1 MPSFRYKAVTPAGE
15 TVEGRMDAASVD
27 DVIARLQ
34 EQGNVPLEAGAA
46 GAGGGALLGGLR
58 RKTLAGSALVE
69 FTSQLGILLHA
80 GLPLDRA
87 LQMLLELPEGE
98 RARHVVMRIRDRV
111 RGGASLSRAMEEEHG
126 VFPKLYLSMVRAGE
140 AGGALDAALAR
151 LADYLERA
159 RKLRESVIGAL
170 VYPAFLLFG
179 VLGSLVL
186 LLTFVLP
193 QFVPIFHDMNVQV
206 PLVTRI
212 LMGFGTFLHDW
223 GLLLLAVIVVGG
235 LWGAARM
242 RDPEVRRA
250 FDARLLRVRV
260 FGPLL
265 LKVDTARLMRTLGS
279 MLKNGV
285 SLLAALDIARQVVSN
300 HALSEQLVP
309 AIEAVK
315 GGDSLSHALSAHTGF
330 PKLAVQIT
338 AVGEESGTLDAMLL
352 RAADTYDGEV
362 KTAIDKMLSALVPI
376 LTIVMAVVVAG
387 VMLSILLPLLSLT
400 GSIQ

>member
-1 MPSFRYKAVTPAGE
+1 MASFRYKAVTPSGE

-34 EQGNVPLEAGAA
+34 EQGNVPLEAGDA
-46 GAGGGALLGGLR
+46 AGGGSLLGGLR
-58 RKTLAGSALVE
+58 RKTLSGSALVQ
-69 FTSQLGILLHA
+69 FTEQLGILLHA

-98 RARHVVMRIRDRV
+98 RARHVVERIRDRV
-111 RGGASLSRAMEEEHG
+111 RGGSSLSRAMEEEHG
-126 VFPKLYLSMVRAGE
+126 VFGKLYLNMVRAGE

-179 VLGSLVL
+179 VLGALIL
-186 LLTFVLP
+186 LLAFVLP
-193 QFVPIFHDMNVQV
+193 QFVPIFQDMDVKI
-206 PLVTRI
+206 PLITRV

-223 GLLLLAVIVVGG
+223 GLLLLAALVVAG
-235 LWGAARM
+235 LYAGARM
-242 RDPEVRRA
+242 RDPAVRRA
-250 FDARLLRVRV
+250 FDARLLRAKV

-285 SLLAALDIARQVVSN
+285 SLLAALGIARQVVAN
-300 HALSEQLVP
+300 RELGAQLEP
-309 AIEAVK
+309 TTEAVK
-315 GGDSLSHALSAHTGF
+315 GGDSLSHALAAHTGF
-330 PKLAVQIT
+330 PKLAIQIT
-338 AVGEESGTLDAMLL
+338 SVGEESGTLDDMLL
-352 RAADTYDGEV
+352 RAADTYDAEV
-362 KTAIDKMLSALVPI
+362 KSAIDKMLSALVPI
-376 LTIVMAVVVAG
+376 LTIVMALLVAG
-387 VMLSILLPLLSLT
+387 IMMSILLPLLSLT
-400 GSIQ
+400 GSIH